1 MSLRSTWNGNAGP
14 PPEMD
19 LAQTLSR
26 VRNQFPELRASYDD
40 SPGALAAR
48 AEQWQS
54 SKQPERDSPGISL
67 TASMPGRRRWAA
79 DLSQAGATKWERDI
93 ALLQSENAKI
103 KEGMARASERLQNH
117 KREMAMVSG
126 SIYDFGAGRSPYDSG
141 PVLGASPPDMGQP
154 ANTNGAGLY
163 LSLGERNGNG
173 VTLDANFEHGALF
186 SSAPAQSNENR
197 ARAAADAQAAAAAA
211 AAHVALAVQ
220 LAAPRHTPSG
230 LSPVDEDGVFSD
242 YPAPTAPAAA
252 LAAPELGYSDLGEIV
267 RLDLLPPLSP
277 PRAAGAIEVV
287 GDVGAAAAG
296 PPDLGPGPVF
306 PARAAEQPGASG
318 APRAPSTPPPPAE
331 GAPPPPPP
339 PSRTDWTRLVP
350 PSVLIGYVSSIPPY

>member
-1 MSLRSTWNGNAGP
+1 
-14 PPEMD
+14 MD

-287 GDVGAAAAG
+287 GDVGAAAA
-296 PPDLGPGPVF
+296 
-306 PARAAEQPGASG
+306 AAG
-318 APRAPSTPPPPAE
+318 
-331 GAPPPPPP
+331 
-339 PSRTDWTRLVP
+339 RL
-350 PSVLIGYVSSIPPY
+350 